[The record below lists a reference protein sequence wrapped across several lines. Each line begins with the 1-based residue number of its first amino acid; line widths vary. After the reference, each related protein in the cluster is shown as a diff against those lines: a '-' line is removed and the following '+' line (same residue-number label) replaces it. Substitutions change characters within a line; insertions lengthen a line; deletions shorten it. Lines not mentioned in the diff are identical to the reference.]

1 MLTFLIKEKN
11 MEISKEEL
19 RLIRHYGG
27 LSGCIWE
34 IDRKIDK
41 KMHLAEKNPILDF
54 SKLIEALKEEK
65 KILQTLEQKIENHLF
80 PEED

>member
-19 RLIRHYGG
+19 RLIRYYGG
-27 LSGCIWE
+27 LSGCIWQ
-34 IDRKIDK
+34 IDQSIDK
-41 KMHLAEKNPILDF
+41 RRHQAEKNPILDF
-54 SKLIEALKEEK
+54 SKLIEILKEEK

>member
-19 RLIRHYGG
+19 RLIRYHGG

-34 IDRKIDK
+34 INREIDK
-41 KMHLAEKNPILDF
+41 RRHEADKNPSLNF
-54 SKLIEALKEEK
+54 SKLIAILKEEK

-80 PEED
+80 PQED

>member
-1 MLTFLIKEKN
+1 

-19 RLIRHYGG
+19 RIIKHYGG

-34 IDRKIDK
+34 IDRERDK
-41 KMHLAEKNPILDF
+41 RRHEADKNPSLNF
-54 SKLIEALKEEK
+54 SKLIAILKEEK

>member
-1 MLTFLIKEKN
+1 

-19 RLIRHYGG
+19 RIIKHYGG

-34 IDRKIDK
+34 IDRGIDK

-54 SKLIEALKEEK
+54 SKLIKTLKEEK

>member
-1 MLTFLIKEKN
+1 

-19 RLIRHYGG
+19 RLIRYLGG
-27 LSGCIWE
+27 MSGHIWE
-34 IDRKIDK
+34 IDREIDK

-54 SKLIEALKEEK
+54 SKLIETLKEEK